1 MVMAPLPAAS
11 WILRFGVILG
21 GLAAVAV
28 IVLVMIGLSMEPVRS
43 GDARAELE
51 AARRAALPIDIAR
64 RPEANGY
71 VELLVGLS
79 GLEGVA
85 A

>member
-1 MVMAPLPAAS
+1 VPAIATDS
-11 WILRFGVILG
+11 VLRFGVILG
-21 GLAAVAV
+21 GLAAVAAV
-28 IVLVMIGLSMEPVRS
+28 VLAMIGLSMEPVGS
-43 GDARAELE
+43 DDARAELD
-51 AARRAALPIDIAR
+51 AARRAALPIDIAQ